1 MARDFENIHDIDDL
15 SDDDL
20 RDLVRDWLGEQAG
33 IDADDITV
41 TVEDGTVTLGGR
53 VGTEAELRIA
63 EHLVTDSLGITNVE
77 NEIVIDALRRRESP
91 MAVDDHLVDEEDHS
105 GLLLGD
111 RTVPLSD
118 EVAQTEGTLDER
130 LFGTTDVQNA
140 ISQGT
145 AWIPPMQ
152 PTPEGLRGTDAG
164 PAEMGEDH

>member
-20 RDLVRDWLGEQAG
+20 RDLVRDWLREQPG
-33 IDADDITV
+33 IDADNVTV
-41 TVEDGTVTLGGR
+41 TVEDGMVTLGGR
-53 VGTEAELRIA
+53 VGTEAELRMT
-63 EHLVTDSLGITNVE
+63 EHLVTDSLGITNLE
-77 NEIVIDALRRRESP
+77 NDIVVDALRRAESP
-91 MAVDDHLVDEEDHS
+91 MAVDDHLVDEERHS

-111 RTVPLSD
+111 RPVPTTD
-118 EVAQTEGTLDER
+118 EVAEVDGDPDAE
-130 LFGTTDVQNA
+130 LFGTTDVQSA

>member
-20 RDLVRDWLGEQAG
+20 RDLVRDWLREQPG

-41 TVEDGTVTLGGR
+41 TVEDGMVTLGGR
-53 VGTEAELRIA
+53 VGTEAELRVA
-63 EHLVTDSLGITNVE
+63 EHLVTDSLGLTNVE
-77 NEIVIDALRRRESP
+77 NDIVVDALRRAESP
-91 MAVDDHLVDEEDHS
+91 MAVDDHLADEEAHT

-118 EVAQTEGTLDER
+118 EVAETEENVDAH
-130 LFGTTDVQNA
+130 LFGTTDVQSS

-164 PAEMGEDH
+164 PGEMGEDH

>member
-41 TVEDGTVTLGGR
+41 TVEDGMVTLGGR

-145 AWIPPMQ
+145 AWIPPTQ

>member
-20 RDLVRDWLGEQAG
+20 RDLVRDWLSEQAG

>member
-1 MARDFENIHDIDDL
+1 MARDFENIHDLDDL

-20 RDLVRDWLGEQAG
+20 RDLVRDWLRQQSG

-41 TVEDGTVTLGGR
+41 SVESGMVTLGGR
-53 VGTEAELRIA
+53 VGTESELRIA
-63 EHLVTDSLGITNVE
+63 EHLVTDSLGITNLE
-77 NEIVIDALRRRESP
+77 NDIVVDALRRAESP
-91 MAVDDHLVDEEDHS
+91 MAVDDHLVDEEAHS

-111 RTVPLSD
+111 RTVAMSD
-118 EVAQTEGTLDER
+118 EAAERGEDLDAE

-140 ISQGT
+140 IGQGT

>member
-41 TVEDGTVTLGGR
+41 TVEDGLVRLGGR

-63 EHLVTDSLGITNVE
+63 EHLVTDSLGLTNVE
-77 NEIVIDALRRRESP
+77 NEIVVDALRRRESP
-91 MAVDDHLVDEEDHS
+91 MAVDDHLADEEAHS

-118 EVAQTEGTLDER
+118 EVAQSEGTLDEE
-130 LFGTTDVQNA
+130 LFGTTDVQSA

>member
-15 SDDDL
+15 SDDDI
-20 RDLVRDWLGEQAG
+20 RDLVRDWLREQSG

-41 TVEDGTVTLGGR
+41 TVEDGLVRLGGR
-53 VGTEAELRIA
+53 VGTEAELRVA
-63 EHLVTDSLGITNVE
+63 EHLVTDSLGLTNVE
-77 NEIVIDALRRRESP
+77 NEIVVDALRRRESP
-91 MAVDDHLVDEEDHS
+91 MAVDDHLVDEEEHS

-118 EVAQTEGTLDER
+118 EVAQNEGTLDEE
-130 LFGTTDVQNA
+130 LFGTTDVQSA